1 MHVIAL
7 ENELSSRRGGQEL
20 NLLEICHGLFQ
31 RGHRVSLVYLKE
43 GDLLEKYQSFCSSL
57 TKANS
62 YGFDRRK
69 FKETLTF
76 IFGLNSIREIPIE
89 RNTVVFSNDYY
100 SSFFGCLLSSF
111 RSLPFICYLQL
122 PPLEFNYQRR
132 IALKRVDRFVA
143 VSEQT
148 RNDWLQEGIAKEKI
162 DVVYNGTDL
171 MKFGPASNILTLRKE
186 QSIAEDVKVIGY
198 VGRID
203 KPKGL
208 EVLIKAAALLVERG
222 IHIKLLIA
230 GKPLIHFN
238 PEIGDVCSKS
248 GEQYLQSLQ
257 QLAKDLGIEQRVSF
271 LGHLTNTA
279 ALYQSSDVTV
289 VPSLW
294 SEPFGRV
301 VIESMACGT
310 PVAASQIGGIPEILT
325 EEFQTQLFEPGNAQ
339 ELATV
344 LQQTL
349 NWKEEKPQLGQRCRE
364 HIASKFS
371 LDSMVN
377 GIESV
382 LLKTINQ
389 PIAHQQ
395 KVAV

>member
-31 RGHRVSLVYLKE
+31 RGHRISLVYIKE

-57 TKANS
+57 TKVNS

-69 FKETLTF
+69 LKETLTF
-76 IFGLNSIREIPIE
+76 ISGLNSIREIPIE
-89 RNTVVFSNDYY
+89 QDTVVFSNDYY

-111 RSLPFICYLQL
+111 RSLPFVCYLQL

-132 IALKRVDRFVA
+132 IALKRVNQFVA
-143 VSEQT
+143 VSDQT
-148 RNDWLQEGIAKEKI
+148 KNDWLQEGIAKEKI

-171 MKFGPASNILTLRKE
+171 MKFRPVANSLALREE
-186 QSIAEDVKVIGY
+186 QDIAEDVKVIGY

-208 EVLIKAAALLVERG
+208 EVLIKASALLADRG
-222 IHIKLLIA
+222 VNIKLLIA

-238 PEIGDVCSKS
+238 PEIGDLCSES
-248 GEQYLQSLQ
+248 GEQYLQSLK

-279 ALYQSSDVTV
+279 TLYQTSDVTV

-310 PVAASQIGGIPEILT
+310 PVVASQIGGIPEILT
-325 EEFQTQLFEPGNAQ
+325 GEFQAQLFEPGNAQ
-339 ELATV
+339 ELAKV
-344 LQQTL
+344 LQQNL
-349 NWKEEKPQLGQRCRE
+349 DWKEKDPQLGQRCRE
-364 HIASKFS
+364 HMASRFS

-377 GIESV
+377 GIEAV
-382 LLKTINQ
+382 LLKTMNQ
-389 PIAHQQ
+389 QILPKQKIA
-395 KVAV
+395 V